1 MSLSARNETA
11 AAVVTGTALSMAG
24 ADPVRNALQPVRRRQ
39 RMALVAETTAWGLLA
54 GAGAGLIAAAVC
66 AVTNTQPA
74 VTTVLAVVG
83 LGTIAGAVVGACWR
97 RGWVL
102 AARAVDRHYG
112 LKDRALS
119 ALAFSETGAVDPVR
133 TLAVTDALTAL
144 RGVDPVAVVPLRMPR
159 PLPWALALV
168 LLAGI
173 VTALPLASRPVEASP
188 TEPRPEIVAEAEVIA
203 EELERMQAAVKE
215 LEHPEIK
222 DLLSQ
227 LEAQAA
233 ELKEPGVDTKEALA
247 KLSEMQA
254 ALAAQMAELS
264 TTQTDAQ
271 LAAIGEALSSAEQ
284 LRPAGQAMA
293 AGEHEKAADLLNA
306 LDEMKLDPK
315 EGKAVSEKLASASGL
330 NTGKM
335 SKSLAEAMEQLKKDC
350 EACNSSSSGLKKLA
364 GECQGQCQKKKIK
377 DLLQSCCNCLSECKS
392 NCNKNSTKKDKQR
405 KKSNSASQSW
415 GMGES
420 GNIDGDRTNLNGNRR
435 EEQLTGQAG
444 EGPSE
449 TETTHEVEGKEQA
462 QRNYKEQFSKYQRMS
477 ESVLESEPIPLGHRQ
492 TIRNYFERIRPAND
506 ELPPANPGSGN

>member
-1 MSLSARNETA
+1 MSVPAQNGLESTA
-11 AAVVTGTALSMAG
+11 PLGGDIAVVRKALS
-24 ADPVRNALQPVRRRQ
+24 PVRQRQ
-39 RMALVAETTAWGLLA
+39 RLVLMAETTAWGLLA
-54 GAGAGLIAAAVC
+54 GAGAGLVAAAIRL
-66 AVTNTQPA
+66 A
-74 VTTVLAVVG
+74 TTSETSLAVV
-83 LGTIAGAVVGACWR
+83 LGIVGFGAAVGAVSGACWR
-97 RGWVL
+97 RGWEL
-102 AARAVDRHYG
+102 AARAIDRHYG

-119 ALAFSETGAVDPVR
+119 ALAFTAAGASDPVR
-133 TLAVTDALTAL
+133 TLAVGDALAAL
-144 RGVDPVAVVPLRMPR
+144 RGVDAKAVVPLRMPR
-159 PLPWALALV
+159 PLPWALGLM
-168 LLAGI
+168 LLAG
-173 VTALPLASRPVEASP
+173 VVAMLPLASRPVEAAP
-188 TEPRPEIVAEAEVIA
+188 TEPLPEVVAEAEVIA
-203 EELERMQAAVKE
+203 EELERMQEAVKE

-222 DLLSQ
+222 ELLAQ
-227 LEAQAA
+227 LEAQAQ

-293 AGEHEKAADLLNA
+293 AGEHEKAAELLNA
-306 LDEMKLDPK
+306 LDELKLDAK

-335 SKSLAEAMEQLKKDC
+335 SKSLADALNELKKDC

-364 GECQGQCQKKKIK
+364 GECNGQCQKKKIK

-392 NCNKNSTKKDKQR
+392 NCNKNSTKKGKQR
-405 KKSNSASQSW
+405 KKSNSPSQSW

-420 GNIDGDRTNLNGNRR
+420 GNIDGERTNLNGNRR

-449 TETTHEVEGKEQA
+449 TETTHEVEGNEQA
-462 QRNYKEQFSKYQRMS
+462 QRSYKEQFSKYQRMS

-506 ELPPANPGSGN
+506 ELAPANGDRAE